1 MLGVPFLL
9 ALLGRGE
16 VVTTAALSLLASLGD
31 LMVPAA
37 LAATLAAKVT
47 GVSDR
52 RQVLRLCIVPAVVD
66 RLSGGARPRL
76 LVCDSRGCSR
86 EPAEPERVVI
96 HVYQAICAL
105 IAVLVIVAVLRARTL
120 GEQVTGALVLVP
132 LLLRVFLVK

>member
-1 MLGVPFLL
+1 LL

-52 RQVLRLCIVPAVVD
+52 RQVLRLCVVPAIVAAGV
-66 RLSGGARPRL
+66 
-76 LVCDSRGCSR
+76 
-86 EPAEPERVVI
+86 
-96 HVYQAICAL
+96 
-105 IAVLVIVAVLRARTL
+105 AVLVLVFSSAVARRL
-120 GEQVTGALVLVP
+120 G
-132 LLLRVFLVK
+132 